1 MSPRQPQ
8 RRAAPARQRGLTLV
22 ELMMT
27 LGITA
32 VLMSI
37 AVPSM
42 VTFIA
47 RKRVANVAN
56 ELASD
61 LRYLRSVGLQR
72 SAPMQIEFNAN
83 AAVNCYVVASDSIT
97 GGAQTC
103 DCRLAAACGA
113 DPGAPAVIKTVS
125 LALGDGITLSAVPVK
140 TVFGSNG
147 LPAGGATLLATV
159 QSARGGTVRVFTNQ
173 VGRPFVCSVAGQ
185 ETNFPAC
192 S

>member
-1 MSPRQPQ
+1 MSPRQAH
-8 RRAAPARQRGLTLV
+8 RRAAPARRRGLTLV
-22 ELMMT
+22 EMMMT
-27 LGITA
+27 LGVTA

-72 SAPMQIEFNAN
+72 SATMQIEFNAN
-83 AAVNCYVVASDSIT
+83 AAVSCYVVASDNVLA
-97 GGAQTC
+97 GAQTC
-103 DCRLAAACGA
+103 DCRLPAACGA
-113 DPGAPAVIKTVS
+113 GPGAPVVIKTVS
-125 LALGDGITLSAVPVK
+125 LALGDGIALSADPVK

-147 LPAGGATLLATV
+147 LPAAGATMQVTV
-159 QSARGGTVRVFTNQ
+159 QSNRGGTARVSTNA

-185 ETNFPAC
+185 ETNFPTC
-192 S
+192 I

>member
-1 MSPRQPQ
+1 MNQRQAH
-8 RRAAPARQRGLTLV
+8 RRAAPARRSGLTLV
-22 ELMMT
+22 EMMMT

-72 SAPMQIEFNAN
+72 SATMQIEFNAN
-83 AAVNCYVVASDSIT
+83 AAVSCYVVASDNVLA
-97 GGAQTC
+97 GAQTC
-103 DCRLAAACGA
+103 DCRLPAACGA
-113 DPGAPAVIKTVS
+113 VPGAPVVIKTVS
-125 LALGDGITLSAVPVK
+125 LALGDGIVVSAVPVK

-147 LPAGGATLLATV
+147 LPAAGATLQATV
-159 QSARGGTVRVFTNQ
+159 QSNRGGTARVFTNA
-173 VGRPFVCSVAGQ
+173 VGRPFVCSVADQ

-192 S
+192 L